1 MVPQVVSV
9 VSVSVCFSFQFRKI
23 QSVVTVVSVSVLF
36 LKYTSKQ
43 TTKQYIYYI
52 YFYNQIKWK
61 VDTEDTEQTKEK
73 LKTDRKQTKK
83 AEM

>member
-1 MVPQVVSV
+1 MCPANQL
-9 VSVSVCFSFQFRKI
+9 CQLCQLQFQF
-23 QSVVTVVSVSVLF
+23 QFQFLF

-73 LKTDRKQTKK
+73 LKTDRKLTKK

>member
-1 MVPQVVSV
+1 MCPANQL
-9 VSVSVCFSFQFRKI
+9 CQLCQLCQLQFQLQF
-23 QSVVTVVSVSVLF
+23 VSVSVLF

-52 YFYNQIKWK
+52 YFYNQIKRK